1 MIESDQNTWGKK
13 WQILRRFWPG
23 IELDQNKR
31 NVTNFQDCTLVS
43 EGLLEKSCLAPEDS
57 MKILNAN
64 NKYISEEVL
73 SLKDFMWSNRSVH
86 VSKTVLHA
94 KYIWMTEHD
103 GYSLLILWFHL
114 CVLPIEERSAAFSY
128 LFVPELKNN

>member
-1 MIESDQNTWGKK
+1 M
-13 WQILRRFWPG
+13 
-23 IELDQNKR
+23 
-31 NVTNFQDCTLVS
+31 S

-103 GYSLLILWFHL
+103 GLSCEQFAYPVISSVCSSYRREKCCILLSF
-114 CVLPIEERSAAFSY
+114 CP
-128 LFVPELKNN
+128 